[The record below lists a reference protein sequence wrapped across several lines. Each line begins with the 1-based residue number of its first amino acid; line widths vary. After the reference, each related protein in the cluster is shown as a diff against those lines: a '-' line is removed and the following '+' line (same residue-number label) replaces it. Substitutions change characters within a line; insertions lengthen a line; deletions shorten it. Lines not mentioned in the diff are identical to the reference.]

1 MKYINKHIEEYI
13 QRLPNLDQLQREG
26 ERERDCECKAVDYGK
41 PYRIASHRI
50 ERSVMASTAINAT
63 VISKFFLG
71 PVQVFYQLY
80 DLAIKWARDIIFNI
94 STPLS
99 LCLFAVNNFK

>member
-1 MKYINKHIEEYI
+1 
-13 QRLPNLDQLQREG
+13 
-26 ERERDCECKAVDYGK
+26 
-41 PYRIASHRI
+41 
-50 ERSVMASTAINAT
+50 MASTAINAT

-99 LCLFAVNNFK
+99 LPLCGQQFQMKLISFAEQIDRYVRYELVY